1 MQLGPD
7 EVLLTA
13 AVQFN
18 RGMRI
23 DEVEIAIDRLE
34 SKVREAY
41 PAIAHIYFK
50 SAGLRG
56 GDDVSG
62 PERPC

>member
-34 SKVREAY
+34 SKVRDVY

-50 SAGLRG
+50 SAGLLP
-56 GDDVSG
+56 GDEVSG
-62 PERPC
+62 PKPPC

>member
-7 EVLLTA
+7 EVLLNA
-13 AVQFN
+13 AVQFK

-23 DEVEIAIDRLE
+23 DEVEHAIDRLE
-34 SKVREAY
+34 QKVREAN
-41 PAIAHIYFK
+41 PTIQHIYFK

-56 GDDVSG
+56 D
-62 PERPC
+62 P